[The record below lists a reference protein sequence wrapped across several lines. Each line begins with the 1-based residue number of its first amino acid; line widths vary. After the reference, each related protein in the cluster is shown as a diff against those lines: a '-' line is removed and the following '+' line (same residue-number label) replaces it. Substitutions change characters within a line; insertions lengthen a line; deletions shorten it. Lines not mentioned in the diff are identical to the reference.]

1 MNRAVIASII
11 FVIFFSLYTL
21 MNYYAYNRL
30 NRIINFHYLWI
41 IILTLAI
48 SFPLSMFLER
58 AVNNVATRG
67 FYFISATWLGILFLS
82 VVSFMIVDL
91 IVIITKIKYS
101 SIGVYALFLIA
112 ALVLYAMINAQIIQ
126 VKNVEIKNSKIGD
139 KELKI
144 VQLSDIHIGAIHREN
159 FMQRIV
165 DKTNSLN
172 PDFVV
177 ITGDFFDGS
186 DGIPKDE
193 LRPLSIL
200 KAKTFFVTGNH
211 ENYIGKAN
219 AIKALEAH
227 NITVLSNELK
237 NYKEVQIIGLEY
249 PTNDLDK
256 SKDKLKS
263 FNISEE
269 KLSIVLYHQPVPQID
284 ADIQLS
290 GHTHDGQI
298 FPFNFLVRTAYKYT
312 YGLYKIN
319 NTQLYVSQGLGTWGP
334 PMRLF
339 TNPEIVEITVKN

>member
-1 MNRAVIASII
+1 MNRAVIGTIF
-11 FVIFFSLYTL
+11 FVIFFSLYGL
-21 MNYYAYNRL
+21 MNYYAYNRFH
-30 NRIINFHYLWI
+30 RIIGIKYLWI
-41 IILTLAI
+41 IILILGV

-58 AVNNVATRG
+58 AVNNFLTRG
-67 FYFISATWLGILFLS
+67 FYFLSATWLGILFLS
-82 VVSFMIVDL
+82 VVSFIIIDL
-91 IVIITKIKYS
+91 IVLITKIKYS
-101 SIGVYALFLIA
+101 SIGIYALFLIA

-126 VKNVEIKNSKIGD
+126 VKNVEIKTSKLGNN
-139 KELKI
+139 ELKI
-144 VQLSDIHIGAIHREN
+144 VQLSDVHIGAIHRES

-186 DGIPKDE
+186 DGIPQYE
-193 LRPLSIL
+193 LKPLSKL

-211 ENYIGKAN
+211 ENYIGKEN

-237 NYKEVQIIGLEY
+237 NYKGVQIIGLEY

-256 SKDKLKS
+256 SKDKLKL
-263 FNISEE
+263 FNISEN
-269 KLSIVLYHQPVPQID
+269 KLSIVLYHQPVPQFGV
-284 ADIQLS
+284 DIQLS

-298 FPFNFLVRTAYKYT
+298 FPFNLLVRTAYKYT

-319 NTQLYVSQGLGTWGP
+319 NTYLYVSQGLGTWGP

-339 TNPEIVEITVKN
+339 TYPEIVEITVKK